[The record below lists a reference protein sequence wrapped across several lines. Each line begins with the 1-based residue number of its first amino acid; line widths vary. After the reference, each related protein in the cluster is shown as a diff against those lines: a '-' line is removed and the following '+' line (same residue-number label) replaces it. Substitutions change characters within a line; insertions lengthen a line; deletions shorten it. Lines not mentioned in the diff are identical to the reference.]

1 MIALFALSSVS
12 FADSAFNASEVATDF
27 PEISALSFVVADTR
41 TGEILFSHNE
51 NARLPIA
58 STTKILTC
66 LTVLENARLDDIVTV
81 SAGACGVE
89 GSSVYLYEGEKI
101 SVKDLLYALMLE
113 SANDA
118 AVCLAEYVSGGVDE
132 FATLMNERAKSLSL
146 SNSHFNNPHG
156 LEDAEHYS
164 TAFDLAKLWCEAMKN
179 DVFREIVSTKSYR
192 IDLPETDE
200 YRFLSNHNKL
210 LKTNEYCIGGKT
222 GFTKNAGRCLVTGAE
237 HNGAELVVVTLNDPN
252 DWSDHEALFEKAFSL
267 YSTVDVARAGDVS
280 HNVRVVGGNV
290 GEMRLTNR
298 DSLSLTLRDVTALES
313 HIESPRFVYA
323 PIDDLSSSLGSVVY
337 TVNGAEVARLPLYPE
352 KAVEKPVKKSF
363 FKKIFDFIF

>member
-118 AVCLAEYVSGGVDE
+118 AVCLAEHVSGSVSE

-164 TAFDLAKLWCEAMKN
+164 TAFDLARLWCEAMKN
-179 DVFREIVSTKSYR
+179 DTFREIVSTKSYR

-222 GFTKNAGRCLVTGAE
+222 GYTKNAGRCLVTGAQY
-237 HNGAELVVVTLNDPN
+237 NGAELVVVTLNDPN

-267 YSTVDVARAGDVS
+267 YSVVDVAGEGEIS
-280 HNVRVVGGNV
+280 HSVKVVGGS
-290 GEMRLTNR
+290 EKEIRLVNR
-298 DSLSLTLRDVTALES
+298 DALSLTLRDVSSLES

-323 PIDDLSSSLGSVVY
+323 PVKDLSSPIGSVVY
-337 TVNGAEVARLPLYPE
+337 TVDGAEVARLPLYPE
-352 KAVEKPVKKSF
+352 KVIEKPIKKGF
-363 FKKIFDFIF
+363 FKRIFDFIF